1 MSTVSLR
8 LATAADAAAAH
19 GLVAEL
25 GYAGLDRQTFA
36 SGFAAVLAD
45 RSQQVWLA
53 DLGGKVVA
61 LMTLGARPQVRLGGV
76 VMTIDE
82 LVVTEGARGAGVGT
96 TLLERAKAEATK
108 AGARRLEL
116 HTARGRQSYERGF
129 YAKAGFVEVDSA
141 VMRWEGGLSAVTR

>member
-1 MSTVSLR
+1 
-8 LATAADAAAAH
+8 
-19 GLVAEL
+19 
-25 GYAGLDRQTFA
+25 
-36 SGFAAVLAD
+36 VLAD